1 MTQNRF
7 DDGDEDDVP
16 EWADRVMADV
26 AREVRRRRK
35 EMKWSAQEL
44 ADRCEA
50 IGFPIPRNVIANMES
65 GRRAVLPLVEVMVLA
80 EALYT
85 HPIRLIYPVGY
96 VNEVQQLP
104 LTYPVKP
111 AEAMRWFAN
120 LDYSFTAGEHHM
132 LRGHLSHEAAVL
144 AASEAMRGES
154 RQRQIADQTP
164 DDAERAQALRAQADF
179 AERAAQAK
187 AALRWERQDIYAR
200 GGTLPDLPFSASD
213 IDPPEGYER
222 DTD

>member
-7 DDGDEDDVP
+7 DDGNEDDVP

-35 EMKWSAQEL
+35 ELKWSAQDL

-80 EALYT
+80 KALYT

-96 VNEVQQLP
+96 VEEVQQLP
-104 LTYPVKP
+104 LTYPVDT
-111 AEAMRWFAN
+111 AQAMRWFAGLN
-120 LDYSFTAGEHHM
+120 EDFRADHRM
-132 LRGHLSHEAAVL
+132 LRHHVAHRTALERAFFAVH
-144 AASEAMRGES
+144 SEE
-154 RQRQIADQTP
+154 RQRRAAESTADGI
-164 DDAERAQALRAQADF
+164 ERAKALRAQADF
-179 AERAAQAK
+179 AERTARAK
-187 AALRWERQDIYAR
+187 AELYQVRSDIYAD
-200 GGTLPDLPFSASD
+200 GDPLPDLPDELAD